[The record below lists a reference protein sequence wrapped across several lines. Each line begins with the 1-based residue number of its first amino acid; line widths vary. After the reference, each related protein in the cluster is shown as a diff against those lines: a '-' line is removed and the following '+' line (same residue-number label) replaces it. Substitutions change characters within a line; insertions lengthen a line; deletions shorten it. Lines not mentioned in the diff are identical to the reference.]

1 MEAEWRCKSS
11 AQCNES
17 TVSMVKLVAIGLF
30 VFSVVAGM
38 PSATAQESDSLAKLK
53 RVLGERLPTIEITS
67 MKPSPIAGVFEFV
80 SGGQIYYVSGDGQ
93 FIIDGNVIDT
103 VSRENI
109 TATRLGGVQ
118 LSLINALDESEMLVY
133 EPEHT
138 TDRSITIFTDT
149 SCPYCSRLHAEID
162 ELLDNGIRVRYLM
175 FPRAGLG
182 SESHQELESVWCA
195 DDPHTAMTI
204 VKAGGVIESKTCHN
218 PIQAHIALAE
228 AVGLRG
234 TPLIYLDS
242 GQSIPGYRPVI
253 ELVQMINSSS
263 PR

>member
-1 MEAEWRCKSS
+1 
-11 AQCNES
+11 
-17 TVSMVKLVAIGLF
+17 MVKLVAIGLF
-30 VFSVVAGM
+30 VFSVIAAMTGT
-38 PSATAQESDSLAKLK
+38 SAQEIDSEATLK
-53 RVLGERLPTIEITS
+53 RILGQRLPSIIIESIE
-67 MKPSPIAGVFEFV
+67 PSPIPGVYELV
-80 SGGQIYYVSGDGQ
+80 SGGQIYYASSDGQ
-93 FIIDGNVIDT
+93 FIIDGSVIDT

-149 SCPYCSRLHAEID
+149 SCPYCSKLHAEID

-182 SESHQELESVWCA
+182 SESHRELESVWCA

-204 VKAGGVIESKTCHN
+204 AKARGVIESNTCDN

-242 GQSIPGYRPVI
+242 GQSVPGYRPVN
-253 ELVQMINSSS
+253 ELVQMINASS
-263 PR
+263 PL